1 MIMMVM
7 RVANVMAMMI
17 AHWGGAMR
25 GRNCSTSYY
34 FYHLHQCVHQT
45 SVRVSPLKT
54 SHIEI
59 IIIIIITNIIF
70 SKVLMAK
77 FDDHFSSSLPSYQWP
92 SGALDH
98 TLSPTHRR
106 TYLHHISLLLGW
118 VTDYSLE
125 KNTPEEVNSCCW
137 DLTDVADEDSYST
150 TPDIYH
156 LWGTTALFRPVKR

>member
-1 MIMMVM
+1 
-7 RVANVMAMMI
+7 
-17 AHWGGAMR
+17 MR

-45 SVRVSPLKT
+45 SVRVSPPKT

-59 IIIIIITNIIF
+59 VITNIILI
-70 SKVLMAK
+70 KVLMAE

-106 TYLHHISLLLGW
+106 TFLHHISLLLGW
-118 VTDYSLE
+118 VTDDPL
-125 KNTPEEVNSCCW
+125 KKH
-137 DLTDVADEDSYST
+137 A
-150 TPDIYH
+150 
-156 LWGTTALFRPVKR
+156 